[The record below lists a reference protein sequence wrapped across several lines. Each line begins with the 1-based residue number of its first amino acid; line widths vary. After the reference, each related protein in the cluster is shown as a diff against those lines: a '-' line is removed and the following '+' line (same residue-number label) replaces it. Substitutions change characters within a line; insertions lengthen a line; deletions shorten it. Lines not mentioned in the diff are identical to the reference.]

1 MQTSKILNE
10 VLVLS
15 LPYTGRYFTYVT
27 GGRHFSFVLRL
38 WNSSPQEE
46 RNNAP
51 AGRLSLKRTVQLFQA
66 VNTKQTQ
73 PWKSECHTLPTWSSA
88 ALLLCCCRARN
99 LFVLI
104 YETNKWS
111 PSISPPGHLS
121 CSASLLQP
129 VTCWMLTDD
138 APEVLP
144 HEEHTSPSP
153 AVVTNYYLWVWW
165 PF

>member
-10 VLVLS
+10 VLVPS

-27 GGRHFSFVLRL
+27 GGRHFFFFLRCVYEIVHL
-38 WNSSPQEE
+38 
-46 RNNAP
+46 RNNVTTLLQDVD
-51 AGRLSLKRTVQLFQA
+51 RLRERCNYFRLRTLNKHSPGNPSA
-66 VNTKQTQ
+66 
-73 PWKSECHTLPTWSSA
+73 TLSPHGA
-88 ALLLCCCRARN
+88 LLCCSRARN

-111 PSISPPGHLS
+111 PSIPPPGHLS

>member
-73 PWKSECHTLPTWSSA
+73 PWKSECHTLLTWSSA
-88 ALLLCCCRARN
+88 ALLLQGQKPLC
-99 LFVLI
+99 LDLWDQQV
-104 YETNKWS
+104 
-111 PSISPPGHLS
+111 ISLHLS
-121 CSASLLQP
+121 PRSPLLLCLP
-129 VTCWMLTDD
+129 AAACDMLD
-138 APEVLP
+138 AD
-144 HEEHTSPSP
+144 
-153 AVVTNYYLWVWW
+153 WW
-165 PF
+165 CPRGPPTWGTHITFSSCCH

>member
-1 MQTSKILNE
+1 MQ

-15 LPYTGRYFTYVT
+15 LPHTGRYFTYVT
-27 GGRHFSFVLRL
+27 GGRHFFSVLRL
-38 WNSSPQEE
+38 WNSSRQEE
-46 RNNAP
+46 RNAAP
-51 AGRLSLKRTVQLFQA
+51 AGRLSFKRAVQLFQLWIL
-66 VNTKQTQ
+66 NKHS
-73 PWKSECHTLPTWSSA
+73 PGNPSA
-88 ALLLCCCRARN
+88 TVSPHGALLRCCRARN

-111 PSISPPGHLS
+111 PSIAPPGHLS